1 MTDTASNVGPRFPP
15 GALTGNFPHVVP
27 EVPAPKFSPTAGPE
41 VDCVEEEDEAGETAA
56 TGRADEVLEEVSPV
70 GDERASD
77 VADEA
82 EEVGEAEASDAEDRT
97 LGQKVLLKV
106 CTSDHDHC

>member
-1 MTDTASNVGPRFPP
+1 MTGS
-15 GALTGNFPHVVP
+15 FPHVVP

-41 VDCVEEEDEAGETAA
+41 VDWVEEEDEAGETAA
-56 TGRADEVLEEVSPV
+56 IGRADEVLEDVSPV

-77 VADEA
+77 VAD
-82 EEVGEAEASDAEDRT
+82 EVGEAEASDAEDRT